1 MNNYSENLI
10 GIDCNF
16 GCTHYISE
24 DTAESLLCGAFEGG
38 SNYWIEKARIP
49 DTMEARRARTLGIAQ
64 TWESDKL
71 NACIATQS
79 WRYLHQIPFLTDGHL
94 FIKADGVEYMLDRN
108 ALIQGIEGI
117 ADMDNKRHLH
127 DLITESGD
135 AITSDLFLQF
145 ALFNEVIYG

>member
-24 DTAESLLCGAFEGG
+24 DTAWSLLCGAFEGG
-38 SNYWIEKARIP
+38 SNYWIDQCRIP
-49 DTMEARRARTLGIAQ
+49 DTMQARRAKTLGIPYSHD
-64 TWESDKL
+64 TSKL
-71 NACIATQS
+71 NYCIASQS
-79 WRYLHQIPFLTDGHL
+79 WRYIHQIPFLTNGHL

-127 DLITESGD
+127 DLISESGD

-145 ALFNEVIYG
+145 ALFGEVVYG